1 MSGADQSYEIG
12 SDSGDSFDADV
23 SGESSSEPGG
33 GDVEVTCSSVTV
45 LPTDAVDTAF
55 PSFAEQAEPNSARAQ
70 TDAKIARYFIVK
82 GKVQGRL
89 KFFYLCVT

>member
-1 MSGADQSYEIG
+1 MSGADQSYAIG
-12 SDSGDSFDADV
+12 SDSDVSFIADV
-23 SGESSSEPGG
+23 SGDSTSGPGG
-33 GDVEVTCSSVTV
+33 GGVEVTCSSVTV

-70 TDAKIARYFIVK
+70 TDAKVARYFIVK

>member
-23 SGESSSEPGG
+23 SGASASGPGG

-45 LPTDAVDTAF
+45 VSTDAVDTAF

-70 TDAKIARYFIVK
+70 TDAKVARYFIVK

-89 KFFYLCVT
+89 KILYPCVT

>member
-12 SDSGDSFDADV
+12 SDSDVSFDADV
-23 SGESSSEPGG
+23 SGASASGPGG
-33 GDVEVTCSSVTV
+33 GDVEVTRSSVTV
-45 LPTDAVDTAF
+45 VSTDAVDTAF

-70 TDAKIARYFIVK
+70 TDAKVARYFIVK

>member
-23 SGESSSEPGG
+23 SGASTSGPGG
-33 GDVEVTCSSVTV
+33 GGVEVTCSSVTV

-55 PSFAEQAEPNSARAQ
+55 PSFAVQAEPKSTRTQ
-70 TDAKIARYFIVK
+70 TDAEVARYFIVK

>member
-1 MSGADQSYEIG
+1 MSGADQSYAIG
-12 SDSGDSFDADV
+12 SDSDVSFIADV
-23 SGESSSEPGG
+23 SGDSTSGPGG
-33 GDVEVTCSSVTV
+33 GDVEVTCSSATV
-45 LPTDAVDTAF
+45 VSTDAVDTAF

-70 TDAKIARYFIVK
+70 TDAKVARYFIVK

>member
-1 MSGADQSYEIG
+1 MSGADQSYAIG
-12 SDSGDSFDADV
+12 SDSDVSFIADV
-23 SGESSSEPGG
+23 SGDSTSGPGG
-33 GDVEVTCSSVTV
+33 GGVEVTCSSVTV

-55 PSFAEQAEPNSARAQ
+55 PSFAVQAEPKSTRTQ
-70 TDAKIARYFIVK
+70 TDAEVARYFIVK